1 MCFPD
6 RDEWSMY
13 LTIGGIIALVVIV
26 AFFGAKNRCE
36 KYNQIEETN
45 KIVKE
50 MQIKQ
55 HQLDSINQ
63 TLVKE
68 YNKEDLK
75 QRRNELWQELM
86 HIDSLMSN

>member
-13 LTIGGIIALVVIV
+13 LTIGGLIALVVTV

-55 HQLDSINQ
+55 HQLDSINKVL
-63 TLVKE
+63 TKE
-68 YNKEDLK
+68 LI
-75 QRRNELWQELM
+75 
-86 HIDSLMSN
+86 HIDSLMTK